1 MTDEERIFQRR
12 TEEPGLVTRRIAG
25 ETIVVPVSARV
36 GDLDSI
42 YTFNDAG
49 SRVWALL
56 EQPMSAQAITAALA
70 EEYDAPAAQ
79 IAADVTELLEILQ
92 NSGLIRLVDATEP

>member
-1 MTDEERIFQRR
+1 MTEENRVFQRR

-42 YTFNDAG
+42 YTFNEAG
-49 SRVWALL
+49 ARVWALL
-56 EQPMSAQAITAALA
+56 ERPISAQAIASALA
-70 EEYDAPAAQ
+70 DEYDAPAAQ
-79 IAADVTELLEILQ
+79 IAADVAELLDGLQ
-92 NSGLIRLVDATEP
+92 SRGLVRRVEPTGA